1 MTCLLLGC
9 LYTAG
14 KAYCPPLSEQL
25 TTHFPAMAPSE
36 HLQPEEQAWQA
47 VFERLCERFPD
58 TGAAKVASILR
69 DNNGHA
75 GQAAAAIRGP
85 MPEPTGSLR
94 DPKLITEVL
103 SGLVKKSTWPEVL
116 ELVMGLEEAELKP
129 DSIHFNTAIAAVAR
143 AGHWT
148 MAFEILH
155 AMFDRDLQLDAFS
168 YCSTIS
174 ACEKASVWIMA
185 LGVLKEMIESNLGRS
200 TIAFSSSISACEK
213 STHWTAALQLLAAM
227 ACDTVQRNTI
237 TFNSAITACSR
248 AQRWQL
254 VAQLLSDMSRD
265 QLPRDTITYSAVIS
279 ACDKAKQWLLAL
291 DFFRNMEVAQIR
303 KNTVTVNAMLSA
315 CGKGFAWETALHI
328 LKEMTVPATHITY
341 ASILSTCGHQVKW
354 EHALAL
360 IKTMAQSCFMAN
372 GVEAGSALAALQG
385 VLGFERAA
393 DMLKA
398 LRGAYFGSSG
408 WQDTFGCS
416 RHGAAFGPIAEMSE
430 YREDFRAERKPPGPP
445 SLTLLYRSSGLVAV
459 SKPAGFS
466 TEDVLRCLS
475 AKLKTRITQVSRLD
489 LPTSGVLLAAVGSAT
504 SPQAWWLLAQFAGRL
519 ISKTYLCLCFGKA
532 PAGAEREV
540 SSPLLTT
547 HSKSGKSGYSRTQV
561 SPSGL
566 PSKTRY
572 KVLATFARQH
582 LLEEGVCLLK
592 VWPVTGRTHQIRAH
606 LASVG
611 LPLVGDDKYCE
622 ASDAS
627 MEGLA
632 KQRALA
638 ISQWC
643 PTLFLHC
650 WELRFLG
657 LDEQPLSVRADLP
670 ITLRQDLGGTG
681 KREVDPD
688 DQEHVKTLLTSPVM
702 FAAVCKENFRKFDA
716 NGDGVLSWSEVLP
729 LVNSLYESF
738 GLQPPREGNL
748 RSFFDATDL
757 NKDGVLSEKEF
768 KKFFECFLRYAFFDV
783 VQKESANNKTQVF
796 TETKEPEEKERAEKA
811 DEKRSASS
819 TAIPSPSA
827 DMRGGYERQARATQ
841 GAQGSPGALPFRVIA
856 PHGISWRR
864 NPEFNDRLDCSVGAG
879 EVVKV
884 LEQWVKT
891 DRGWL
896 PLHDARGKPLLQ
908 PVVEDSEAARRV
920 PAGAAGPAFTAC
932 RREKK
937 PKEADALQPD
947 DEPKLRVGEEDW
959 KERLDRLQA
968 LAKYCKNFD
977 FTKVM
982 RDIPQLH
989 CVSL

>member
-1 MTCLLLGC
+1 
-9 LYTAG
+9 
-14 KAYCPPLSEQL
+14 
-25 TTHFPAMAPSE
+25 MAPSE

-47 VFERLCERFPD
+47 IFDRLCERFPD
-58 TGAAKVASILR
+58 TGAAKVAAILR
-69 DNNGHA
+69 ENNGHA
-75 GQAAAAIRGP
+75 GQAAAAIREQQQIP
-85 MPEPTGSLR
+85 SAWREN
-94 DPKLITEVL
+94 PKLVTTAL
-103 SGLVKKSTWPEVL
+103 SGLVKKTAWPQVL
-116 ELVMGLEEAELKP
+116 ELVTRLEEVELKP

-148 MAFEILH
+148 MAFEMLK
-155 AMFDRDLQLDAFS
+155 AMLERGLQLDAFS

-213 STHWTAALQLLAAM
+213 SNCWEAALQLLAAM

-254 VAQLLSDMSRD
+254 VTQLLLDMSKD
-265 QLPRDTITYSAVIS
+265 QLQRDTITYSAVIS
-279 ACDKAKQWLLAL
+279 ACEKAKQWLLAM
-291 DFFRNMEVAQIR
+291 DFFQKMEVAQIR

-315 CGKGFAWETALHI
+315 CGKGSAWGIALQI
-328 LKEMTVPATHITY
+328 LQEMTVPATHITY
-341 ASILSTCGHQVKW
+341 ASILSTCGQQAKW
-354 EHALAL
+354 EHTLAM
-360 IKTMAQSCFMAN
+360 IKTMARSCFMAN
-372 GVEAGSALAALQG
+372 GVEAGSAIAALQG
-385 VLGFERAA
+385 ELGFERAA
-393 DMLKA
+393 DLLKA

-408 WQDTFGCS
+408 WQDIFGCA
-416 RHGAAFGPIAEMSE
+416 RHGADFGPIAEMSE
-430 YREDFRAERKPPGPP
+430 YREDFAAMRSRLPRLP
-445 SLTLLYRSSGLVAV
+445 SLTLLYQSDGLVAV

-466 TEDVLRCLS
+466 TEDVLRFLS

-489 LPTSGVLLAAVGSAT
+489 RPTSGVLLAAVGSTT
-504 SPQAWWLLAQFAGRL
+504 SLQAWWLLAQFAGRL
-519 ISKTYLCLCFGKA
+519 ISKSYLCLCIGLA

-547 HSKSGKSGYSRTQV
+547 HSKSAGNGYSWTEV
-561 SPSGL
+561 SSAGL
-566 PSKTRY
+566 PSTTRY
-572 KVLATFARQH
+572 KVLATFTRQH
-582 LLEEGVCLLK
+582 LLEEGVCLLQ

-611 LPLVGDDKYCE
+611 LPLVGDDKYNK
-622 ASDAS
+622 ASNAS
-627 MEGLA
+627 GEGLDE
-632 KQRALA
+632 QRTLA

-657 LDEQPLSVRADLP
+657 LDEEPLRVRADLP
-670 ITLRQDLGGTG
+670 LPLRRDLGGTG

-783 VQKESANNKTQVF
+783 VQKDSANNKAQGV
-796 TETKEPEEKERAEKA
+796 TEAKGPEENERAEKA
-811 DEKRSASS
+811 EERRSASC
-819 TAIPSPSA
+819 TANPAPSA
-827 DMRGGYERQARATQ
+827 DIRGGYEKQARVAQ

-864 NPEFNDRLDCSVGAG
+864 SPEFNDRLDSSVGAG

-908 PVVEDSEAARRV
+908 PVEDPEAARRV

-937 PKEADALQPD
+937 PKEADASQPD
-947 DEPKLRVGEEDW
+947 GR
-959 KERLDRLQA
+959 RLGSA
-968 LAKYCKNFD
+968 KSLAFFWMLAARAHWVHWHDQSAIDGKPRSLFKQGFH
-977 FTKVM
+977 
-982 RDIPQLH
+982 RD
-989 CVSL
+989 

>member
-1 MTCLLLGC
+1 
-9 LYTAG
+9 
-14 KAYCPPLSEQL
+14 
-25 TTHFPAMAPSE
+25 MAPSE

-58 TGAAKVASILR
+58 TGAAKVAAILR

-85 MPEPTGSLR
+85 MPEQQVPSAWR
-94 DPKLITEVL
+94 KQPKLITKVL
-103 SGLVKKSTWPEVL
+103 SGLVKKSTWHEVL
-116 ELVMGLEEAELKP
+116 ALVTRLEEAELKP
-129 DSIHFNTAIAAVAR
+129 DSIHFNTAISAVAR

-148 MAFEILH
+148 MAFEMLQ
-155 AMFDRDLQLDAFS
+155 AMFDRGLQLDAFS

-185 LGVLKEMIESNLGRS
+185 LDVLKEMIKSNLGRS

-213 STHWTAALQLLAAM
+213 STCWEAALQLLAAM

-237 TFNSAITACSR
+237 TFNSAITACSG

-254 VAQLLSDMSRD
+254 VTQLLLDMSRD

-279 ACDKAKQWLLAL
+279 ACAKQWLLAL
-291 DFFRNMEVAQIR
+291 DFFRDMEVSQIR

-315 CGKGFAWETALHI
+315 CGKGSAWETALQI

-341 ASILSTCGHQVKW
+341 ASILSTCGHQAKW
-354 EHALAL
+354 QHTLAL
-360 IKTMAQSCFMAN
+360 IKTMAQSRFMAN
-372 GVEAGSALAALQG
+372 GVEAGSAVAALQG
-385 VLGFERAA
+385 VLGSERAA

-408 WQDTFGCS
+408 WQDTFGCA

-430 YREDFRAERKPPGPP
+430 YRADFRAERRKPPELP
-445 SLTLLYRSSGLVAV
+445 SLTLLYQSGGLVAV

-489 LPTSGVLLAAVGSAT
+489 LPTSGVLLAAVGSET
-504 SPQAWWLLAQFAGRL
+504 SLQAWWLLAQFAGRL
-519 ISKTYLCLCFGKA
+519 ISKSYLCLCFGKA

-547 HSKSGKSGYSRTQV
+547 HSKYGGSGYSRTQV
-561 SPSGL
+561 SSSGL

-572 KVLATFARQH
+572 KILATFGTQH
-582 LLEEGVCLLK
+582 LLEEGVCLVK
-592 VWPVTGRTHQIRAH
+592 AQPVTGRTHQIRAH

-622 ASDAS
+622 ARDAA

-638 ISQWC
+638 VSPWC

-657 LDEQPLSVRADLP
+657 LDEQPLSIRADLP
-670 ITLRQDLGGTG
+670 IPLRKDLGGTG

-783 VQKESANNKTQVF
+783 VQKESANNKAQVVA
-796 TETKEPEEKERAEKA
+796 EAKEPEENERAEKA
-811 DEKRSASS
+811 DERRSASS
-819 TAIPSPSA
+819 TAIPSPSP
-827 DMRGGYERQARATQ
+827 DVKGGYERQARATQ
-841 GAQGSPGALPFRVIA
+841 GVQGSPGALPFRVIA

-864 NPEFNDRLDCSVGAG
+864 SPEFNDRLDSSVGAG

-959 KERLDRLQA
+959 KERLDRLQERFPMLSFGLGSA
-968 LAKYCKNFD
+968 LAAASE
-977 FTKVM
+977 VM
-982 RDIPQLH
+982 FVRSYAYAL
-989 CVSL
+989 

>member
-1 MTCLLLGC
+1 
-9 LYTAG
+9 
-14 KAYCPPLSEQL
+14 
-25 TTHFPAMAPSE
+25 MAPSE

-58 TGAAKVASILR
+58 TG
-69 DNNGHA
+69 
-75 GQAAAAIRGP
+75 QAAAAIRDRAAELWAGCMKISIATNSWNTWLLSAMSSRVALQP
-85 MPEPTGSLR
+85 NSYTEEVMPEQQIPSAWR
-94 DPKLITEVL
+94 KHPKLVTTAL
-103 SGLVKKSTWPEVL
+103 SGLVKKSAWPQVL
-116 ELVMGLEEAELKP
+116 ELVTRLEEAKLKP

-148 MAFEILH
+148 IAFEMLK
-155 AMFDRDLQLDAFS
+155 AMLERGLQLDAFS

-185 LGVLKEMIESNLGRS
+185 LGVLKEVIESNLGRS

-213 STHWTAALQLLAAM
+213 SNCWEAALQLLAAM

-254 VAQLLSDMSRD
+254 VTQLLRDMSKD
-265 QLPRDTITYSAVIS
+265 QLQRNTITYSAVIS
-279 ACDKAKQWLLAL
+279 ACEKSKQWLLAM
-291 DFFRNMEVAQIR
+291 DFFQKMEVAQIR

-315 CGKGFAWETALHI
+315 CGKGSAWGTALQI
-328 LKEMTVPATHITY
+328 LQEMTVPATHITY
-341 ASILSTCGHQVKW
+341 ASILSTCGQQAKW
-354 EHALAL
+354 EHTLAM
-360 IKTMAQSCFMAN
+360 IKTMARSRFMAT
-372 GVEAGSALAALQG
+372 GVEAGSAIAALQG
-385 VLGFERAA
+385 EVGFERAA
-393 DMLKA
+393 DLLKA

-408 WQDTFGCS
+408 WQDIFGCA

-430 YREDFRAERKPPGPP
+430 YREDLTAMRSKLSRLP
-445 SLTLLYRSSGLVAV
+445 SLTLLYQSGGLVAV

-466 TEDVLRCLS
+466 TEDVLGFLS

-489 LPTSGVLLAAVGSAT
+489 LPTSGVLLAAVGSTT
-504 SPQAWWLLAQFAGRL
+504 SLQAWWLLAQFAGRL
-519 ISKTYLCLCFGKA
+519 ISKSYLCLCFGLA

-547 HSKSGKSGYSRTQV
+547 HSKSAGHGYSRTQV
-561 SPSGL
+561 SSAGL

-582 LLEEGVCLLK
+582 LLEEGVCLLQ

-611 LPLVGDDKYCE
+611 LPLVGDDKYGE

-627 MEGLA
+627 EEGLA
-632 KQRALA
+632 DQRTLA

-657 LDEQPLSVRADLP
+657 LDEEPLRVRADLP
-670 ITLRQDLGGTG
+670 LLLHRALECLSIRSGAVPAEDLGGTG

-702 FAAVCKENFRKFDA
+702 FAAVFDA

-757 NKDGVLSEKEF
+757 NKDSKGGPSWSCTEF

-783 VQKESANNKTQVF
+783 VQKDSANNKAQGVA
-796 TETKEPEEKERAEKA
+796 EAKEPEENERAEKA
-811 DEKRSASS
+811 ASGS
-819 TAIPSPSA
+819 SCGESKAATAISS
-827 DMRGGYERQARATQ
+827 DYRGGKFSEVCAEDYLQMWRDVQFEDPPHVAEPEPARTFYLPEDFSSDHETPGSFRAWRPDWHELVHRRHGTSDRPVATAAPTLVHTPTEEPSSDDESCDGFWDLRPDWYERARHRRQ
-841 GAQGSPGALPFRVIA
+841 NSGCPGATAA
-856 PHGISWRR
+856 PL
-864 NPEFNDRLDCSVGAG
+864 LDYSGGV
-879 EVVKV
+879 
-884 LEQWVKT
+884 
-891 DRGWL
+891 L
-896 PLHDARGKPLLQ
+896 PLELFETLPG
-908 PVVEDSEAARRV
+908 
-920 PAGAAGPAFTAC
+920 F
-932 RREKK
+932 
-937 PKEADALQPD
+937 
-947 DEPKLRVGEEDW
+947 
-959 KERLDRLQA
+959 
-968 LAKYCKNFD
+968 F
-977 FTKVM
+977 F
-982 RDIPQLH
+982 
-989 CVSL
+989 